1 MLVFKFLHIASM
13 FAAVTLIFGSIVF
26 LDLLARRGD
35 AIAYLRL
42 DALAKRTDIVAIGL
56 FLMGLVFGFATALT
70 GAFDLTASWLVLAY
84 VLVAVIF
91 VEGIFITIPHYNH
104 IREVAINADPAVAG
118 DAIARL
124 VRDPRHMALVLT
136 VTLLWLGVVYVMV
149 VKPTLF

>member
-1 MLVFKFLHIASM
+1 MLVLKFLHIASM

-42 DALAKRTDIVAIGL
+42 DALVKRTDTVAIGL

-70 GAFDLTASWLVLAY
+70 GAFDLTAGWLILAY
-84 VLVAVIF
+84 VLVAAIF

-104 IREVAINADPAVAG
+104 VREVATNTDPAVAG

-124 VRDPRHMALVLT
+124 VRDSRHVALVLV
-136 VTLLWLGVVYVMV
+136 VTLLWLGVIYVMV